1 MRKAMNHEQSAVQ
14 QQSPSKYGRVARE
27 TTAMEPSSEYVD
39 FWNDVLVPKFITYKH
54 ILVDGLTHHSA
65 AIFPSLPVKQGD
77 KVLDIGCGFGDT
89 AVRLAERVG
98 PTGEVT
104 GVDCCGPFLEFGRM
118 EAAERGLEN
127 VSFMEGDALHERF
140 EPNYDFVFSRFGT
153 MFFENPVAGLKNM
166 RRALKPGGKMIQIVW
181 RRSEDNPWLSMAKN
195 EVLRFLPPPGEGART
210 CGPGPF
216 SMSNQEMVTKM
227 MEIAGYSK
235 ITFDRVDAPVLIGKT
250 VADAINFQLTLGPA
264 GEVFREAG
272 PEAESKRSEIEAA
285 LAVAIDAQKKEADGI
300 VMNSSSWVISGTNL
314 S

>member
-1 MRKAMNHEQSAVQ
+1 MNQERTTVQ
-14 QQSPSKYGRVARE
+14 QQTPFEYGGAVRE
-27 TTAMEPSSEYVD
+27 TGSKEPISEYVD

-54 ILVDGLTHHSA
+54 ILVDGLTHHSE
-65 AIFPSLPVKQGD
+65 AIFPGLPVKEGD
-77 KVLDIGCGFGDT
+77 KVLDVGCGFGDT
-89 AVRLAERVG
+89 AIRLAERVG
-98 PTGEVT
+98 PSGEVT
-104 GVDCCGPFLEFGRM
+104 GIDCCEPFLEFGRT
-118 EAAERGLEN
+118 EVAERGLQN
-127 VSFMEGDALHERF
+127 VSFMEGDALNEQF

-166 RRALKPGGKMIQIVW
+166 RRALKPGGKMVQIVW

-216 SMSNQEMVTKM
+216 SMSNQDMVTKM
-227 MEIAGYSK
+227 MEVAGYSD
-235 ITFDRVDAPVLIGKT
+235 ITFQRVDAPVLIGKT

-300 VMNSSSWVISGTNL
+300 VMSSSSWVISGTNP